1 MAEGNDANA
10 VLTMATTCDDS
21 VKNEE
26 WYLDS

>member
-10 VLTMATTCDDS
+10 VLMMATTCYES

-26 WYLDS
+26 WYLDP